1 MSKQKYKSKSQD
13 EWLLN
18 SRYKDWIR
26 KVENDV
32 HSAHCSYCMTEISIA
47 GQGVKASDGHVI
59 LQKHF
64 KKVPTPLPL
73 TAPAIVKDVDSSTC
87 STESKVLKQQSMN
100 RHERFKAGDPKI
112 GNNVVY

>member
-1 MSKQKYKSKSQD
+1 MSKQKYESKFQD

-26 KVENDV
+26 KVEKDV
-32 HSAHCSYCMTEISIA
+32 HSAYCSDCMTEISIA

-100 RHERFKAGDPKI
+100 RHEHFKAGDPKI
-112 GNNVVY
+112 GNNTVY

>member
-1 MSKQKYKSKSQD
+1 MSKQKYESKFQD

-26 KVENDV
+26 KVEKDV
-32 HSAHCSYCMTEISIA
+32 HSAYCSDCMTEISIA

-112 GNNVVY
+112 GNNTVY

>member
-1 MSKQKYKSKSQD
+1 MSKQKYESKFQD

-26 KVENDV
+26 KVEKDV
-32 HSAHCSYCMTEISIA
+32 HSAYCSDCMTEISIA

-73 TAPAIVKDVDSSTC
+73 TATAIVKDVDSSTC

-112 GNNVVY
+112 RNVVY

>member
-1 MSKQKYKSKSQD
+1 MSKQKYESKFQD

-26 KVENDV
+26 KVEKDV
-32 HSAHCSYCMTEISIA
+32 HSAYCSDCMTEISIA

-112 GNNVVY
+112 RNNVVY

>member
-1 MSKQKYKSKSQD
+1 MSKQKYESKFQD

-26 KVENDV
+26 KVEKDV
-32 HSAHCSYCMTEISIA
+32 HSAYCSDCMTEISIA

-73 TAPAIVKDVDSSTC
+73 TAPAVVKDVDSSTC

-112 GNNVVY
+112 GNNTVY

>member
-1 MSKQKYKSKSQD
+1 MSKQKYESKFQD

-26 KVENDV
+26 KVEKDV
-32 HSAHCSYCMTEISIA
+32 HSAYCSDCMTEISIA

-112 GNNVVY
+112 GNNAVY